1 MTLLMR
7 RTVLLWFFM
16 LAPLSAVAGDIVGN
30 IIALDGKVTLRDD
43 KAQKMDAK
51 VGMLVE
57 TGQLIKTGAG
67 STAELRL
74 ADGSVFRIAA
84 KSTFIIDDLL
94 IQDTDSRQMT
104 ARMLTGALQYISK
117 PALFK
122 KDDRKIFLANAA
134 AAIRGTDFIVF
145 IDRRIEAVLISG
157 KVELSARSNTVML
170 DRRGQ
175 SVTFD
180 STSKFDKAVMLS
192 DDQLVALG
200 ERLGWQIDLPPP
212 SEEGAVGIGQIP
224 CKLVGKYL
232 VCG

>member
-1 MTLLMR
+1 MTLLIR
-7 RTVLLWFFM
+7 RAVLLCSLM
-16 LAPLSAVAGDIVGN
+16 LAPLSAIAGDIVGN
-30 IIALDGKVTLRDD
+30 IIAFNGEVTLRDD
-43 KAQKMDAK
+43 KAQTMDAK
-51 VGMLVE
+51 IGMHVE

-84 KSTFIIDDLL
+84 KSTFIIDDFL
-94 IQDTDSRQMT
+94 IQDTDSRRMT
-104 ARMLTGALQYISK
+104 ARMLTGALQYSSN

-134 AAIRGTDFIVF
+134 AAIRGTDFIAF

-192 DDQLVALG
+192 DEQLVALG

-212 SEEGAVGIGQIP
+212 PEEGAVGIGPIP
-224 CKLVGKYL
+224 CTLVGKYL

>member
-16 LAPLSAVAGDIVGN
+16 LAPLSAIAGDIVGN
-30 IIALDGKVTLRDD
+30 IIAFNGEVTLRDD
-43 KAQKMDAK
+43 KAQTMDAK
-51 VGMLVE
+51 VGMHVE

-84 KSTFIIDDLL
+84 KSTFIIDDFL

-134 AAIRGTDFIVF
+134 AAIRGTDFIAF

-212 SEEGAVGIGQIP
+212 PEEGAVGIGPIP
-224 CKLVGKYL
+224 CTLVGKYL

>member
-1 MTLLMR
+1 MSR
-7 RTVLLWFFM
+7 
-16 LAPLSAVAGDIVGN
+16 S
-30 IIALDGKVTLRDD
+30 
-43 KAQKMDAK
+43 
-51 VGMLVE
+51 
-57 TGQLIKTGAG
+57 
-67 STAELRL
+67 
-74 ADGSVFRIAA
+74 A
-84 KSTFIIDDLL
+84 KSTFIIDDFL

-134 AAIRGTDFIVF
+134 AAIRGTGFIAF

-157 KVELSARSNTVML
+157 KVELSTRSNTVML

-192 DDQLVALG
+192 DEQLVALG
-200 ERLGWQIDLPPP
+200 DRLGWQIDLPPP
-212 SEEGAVGIGQIP
+212 PEEGAVGIGPIP
-224 CKLVGKYL
+224 FTLVGRYL
-232 VCG
+232 ICG

>member
-1 MTLLMR
+1 MMSSWCR
-7 RTVLLWFFM
+7 AVLLVLCL
-16 LAPLSAVAGDIVGN
+16 LAPMSAFAGDIIGD
-30 IIALDGKVTLRDD
+30 IIALQGKVTLRND
-43 KAQKMDAK
+43 KAQQMDAQ
-51 VGMLVE
+51 VGMQVE
-57 TGQLIKTGAG
+57 TGQLIKTAEG
-67 STAELRL
+67 STVEIRL

-84 KSTFIIDDLL
+84 KATFIIDDFA
-94 IQDTDSRQMT
+94 IQGADSRQMT

-117 PALFK
+117 PARFR

-134 AAIRGTDFIVF
+134 AAIRGTDFIAF

-180 STSKFDKAVMLS
+180 STSKFDGAVMFS
-192 DDQLVALG
+192 DEQLVALG
-200 ERLGWQIDLPPP
+200 ARLGWQIDLPPP
-212 SEEGAVGIGQIP
+212 PEEGAIGIGPVP
-224 CKLVGKYL
+224 CTLVGRYL

>member
-192 DDQLVALG
+192 DEQLVALG
-200 ERLGWQIDLPPP
+200 DRLGWQIDLPPP
-212 SEEGAVGIGQIP
+212 P
-224 CKLVGKYL
+224 
-232 VCG
+232 

>member
-7 RTVLLWFFM
+7 RAVLLSSLL
-16 LAPLSAVAGDIVGN
+16 LAPLSAFAGDTVGN
-30 IIALDGKVTLRDD
+30 IIAFNGEVTLRDD
-43 KAQKMDAK
+43 KAQTMDAK
-51 VGMLVE
+51 VGMQVE
-57 TGQLIKTGAG
+57 TGQLIKTAAG

-84 KSTFIIDDLL
+84 KSTFIIDDFL
-94 IQDTDSRQMT
+94 IQAADSRQMT
-104 ARMLTGALQYISK
+104 ARMLSGALQYSSI

-134 AAIRGTDFIVF
+134 AAIRGTDFVAF

-180 STSKFDKAVMLS
+180 STSKFDKAVILS
-192 DDQLVALG
+192 DEKLVALG
-200 ERLGWQIDLPPP
+200 ERLGWPIDLPPP
-212 SEEGAVGIGQIP
+212 PEEGAVGIGPIP
-224 CKLVGKYL
+224 CALVGNSL